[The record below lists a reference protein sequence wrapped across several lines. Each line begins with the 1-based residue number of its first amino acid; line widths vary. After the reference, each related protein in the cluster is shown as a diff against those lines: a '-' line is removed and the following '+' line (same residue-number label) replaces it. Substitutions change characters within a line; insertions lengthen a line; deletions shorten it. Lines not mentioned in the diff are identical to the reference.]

1 MWQGNS
7 ELHKISDE
15 RKRAID
21 KKRIANGLRP
31 LWSNLGEVDQHGK
44 R

>member
-21 KKRIANGLRP
+21 NKRISNGLQP
-31 LWSNLGEVDQHGK
+31 WWSHLGGVDKHD
-44 R
+44 